1 MNKRLT
7 FVVQFAFFW
16 GMVIFI
22 IQQLLNSDYWPN
34 HVLQESSRVRL
45 ANGMEDMEMED
56 GDMVD
61 NKREG
66 VSKANVKMD
75 DKTKEDVNM

>member
-1 MNKRLT
+1 
-7 FVVQFAFFW
+7 
-16 GMVIFI
+16 MVIFI

-34 HVLQESSRVRL
+34 HVLQESSRFRL
-45 ANGMEDMEMED
+45 ANGMEDMDMED
-56 GDMVD
+56 GYKVD

-75 DKTKEDVNM
+75 DKTMEDVNM